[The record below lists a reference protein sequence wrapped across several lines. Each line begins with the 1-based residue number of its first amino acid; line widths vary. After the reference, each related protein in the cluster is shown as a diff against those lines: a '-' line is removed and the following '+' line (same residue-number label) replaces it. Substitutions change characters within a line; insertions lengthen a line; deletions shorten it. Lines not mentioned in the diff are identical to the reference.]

1 MFVTKRVAK
10 VLSRMGYRAN
20 YDSIRDYISLIWNG
34 HEVVIECVCGWYFIR
49 YGDVL
54 PADERGRLHIILKSI
69 FIYVETE
76 SV

>member
-1 MFVTKRVAK
+1 MCVTKRAAK

-20 YDSIRDYISLIWNG
+20 YDSIRDYISLIWDNN
-34 HEVVIECVCGWYFIR
+34 EVVIECTCGWYFIR

-54 PADERGRLHIILKSI
+54 PVDERDRLHIILKSI

-76 SV
+76 NV

>member
-1 MFVTKRVAK
+1 MYSTKRVAK

-20 YDSIRDYISLIWNG
+20 YDSIRDYISLIWDNN
-34 HEVVIECVCGWYFIR
+34 EVVIECICGWYFIR

-54 PADERGRLHIILKSI
+54 PADERDRLHTILSSI

-76 SV
+76 NV

>member
-1 MFVTKRVAK
+1 MCETKRVAK
-10 VLSRMGYRAN
+10 VLARMGYRIN

-54 PADERGRLHIILKSI
+54 PADERDRLHTILKTI
-69 FIYVETE
+69 FIYVEFE
-76 SV
+76 NA